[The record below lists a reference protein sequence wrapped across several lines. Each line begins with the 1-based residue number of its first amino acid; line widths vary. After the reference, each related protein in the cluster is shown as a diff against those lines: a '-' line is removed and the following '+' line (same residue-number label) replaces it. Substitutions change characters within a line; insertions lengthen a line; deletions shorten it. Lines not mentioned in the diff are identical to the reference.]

1 VPDVGATRGRTLEL
15 SNEFAADDRPGH
27 AGNGSNGSNA
37 RPVDLP
43 EPERVD
49 LLEADG
55 TQVLRRVVPVVG
67 ALVVLL
73 VVVGLLRRRRK
84 G

>member
-1 VPDVGATRGRTLEL
+1 VLDVGATRGRTLEL

-27 AGNGSNGSNA
+27 AGNGRTAG
-37 RPVDLP
+37 PVDLP

-55 TQVLRRVVPVVG
+55 TPVLRRVVPVVG

>member
-1 VPDVGATRGRTLEL
+1 LES
-15 SNEFAADDRPGH
+15 SNQFTADAPSGT
-27 AGNGSNGSNA
+27 AVTANGSASG
-37 RPVDLP
+37 PVDLP

-55 TQVLRRVVPVVG
+55 TPVLRRVVPVVG

>member
-27 AGNGSNGSNA
+27 AGNGSNAG
-37 RPVDLP
+37 PVSLP

-55 TQVLRRVVPVVG
+55 TPVLRGVVPVAG
-67 ALVVLL
+67 ALVLLL